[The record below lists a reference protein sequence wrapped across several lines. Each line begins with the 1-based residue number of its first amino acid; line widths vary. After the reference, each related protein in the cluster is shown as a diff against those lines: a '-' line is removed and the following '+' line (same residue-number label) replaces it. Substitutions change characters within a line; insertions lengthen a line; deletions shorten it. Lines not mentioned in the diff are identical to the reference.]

1 MLLQALLSPKAASTR
16 LQRSTWS
23 EARQV
28 SLAAFRA
35 SASRASETQ
44 DGAGLSVLSALALS
58 ASLPGPTA
66 SVAVPARLASCCVSP
81 CLSTYSGVTVTV
93 SVIATEAP
101 WSMVVVVPVTPGK
114 SPAEAFSESLLSA
127 LHDTS

>member
-16 LQRSTWS
+16 LQRSTWP
-23 EARQV
+23 EVRQV
-28 SLAAFRA
+28 SLAASWA

-44 DGAGLSVLSALALS
+44 AGVWLSVLPALALS

-81 CLSTYSGVTVTV
+81 FLSTYSGVTVTV
-93 SVIATEAP
+93 SVIATEASC
-101 WSMVVVVPVTPGK
+101 WMVAVVPVTPGR
-114 SPAEAFSESLLSA
+114 SPADAFSASLLSA